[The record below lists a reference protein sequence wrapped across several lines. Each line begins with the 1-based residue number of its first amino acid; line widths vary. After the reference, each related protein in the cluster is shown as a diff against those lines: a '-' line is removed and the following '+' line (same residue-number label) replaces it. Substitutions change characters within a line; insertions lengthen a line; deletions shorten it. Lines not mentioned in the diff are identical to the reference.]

1 MTGLSQLTR
10 RNLRLFFKD
19 KGMFITSLI
28 TPAILLVLY
37 ATFLAN
43 VYKDSF
49 LSSLPQGFSVNEKII
64 DATVAGQ
71 LIASLLAVSS
81 VTVSFCSNML
91 MINDKANGAI
101 RDLTVSPLKR
111 STLAISYYVAAALST
126 LIVAFCALAICL
138 AYLST
143 QGWYLTAADVLCV
156 MLDVLLLTL
165 FGTSLS
171 SCIHFF
177 LSTNGQ
183 ASAVGTIVSAGYGF
197 ICGAYMPISSFSDG
211 LQKVLSFLP
220 GTYGTA
226 LIKNH
231 MLRGVFEEMRNTGF
245 PTEAVDG
252 MRKAID
258 CDLSFFSHN
267 VPQYA
272 MYFILI
278 GAILFFTMLFITFN
292 LILKGAHTKSKQ

>member
-1 MTGLSQLTR
+1 MTGLHQLTR

-49 LSSLPQGFSVNEKII
+49 LSALPQGFAIDEKII

-71 LIASLLAVSS
+71 LIASLLAVSC
-81 VTVSFCSNML
+81 VTVAFCSNML
-91 MINDKANGAI
+91 MIGDKANGTI
-101 RDLTVSPLKR
+101 RDLTVTPLKR
-111 STLAISYYVAAALST
+111 STLAVSYYAASALST
-126 LIVAFCALAICL
+126 LIVTFSALALCL
-138 AYLST
+138 GYLST
-143 QGWYLTAADVLCV
+143 QGWYLSTADVFCV
-156 MLDVLLLTL
+156 ILDVFLLTL

-183 ASAVGTIVSAGYGF
+183 ASAVGTVVSAGYGF
-197 ICGAYMPISSFSDG
+197 ICGAYMPISSFSEG

-226 LIKNH
+226 LLKNH
-231 MLRGVFEEMRNTGF
+231 MLSGVFEEMQNVGF
-245 PTEAVDG
+245 PEEAVTG
-252 MRKAID
+252 IREAID
-258 CDLSFFSHN
+258 CKLAFFGHN
-267 VPQYA
+267 VSQFA
-272 MYFILI
+272 MYCILI
-278 GAILFFTMLFITFN
+278 GAVILFTALFVLFHLVI
-292 LILKGAHTKSKQ
+292 KKKAK